1 MRACCK
7 KGPLLSGKFV
17 RLRLRLRSRHPK
29 FGGRFGRRAHL
40 FMSICSLCKNF
51 LHLFYFVMFI
61 LELRWWCYTFQPPFL
76 CFCKKLLQLFL
87 FMLWHI
93 FLILNNAYYLWLWWV
108 CICNFNLHGLLAHA
122 FFCSSIPWQYVK
134 SPQCLTTRASIDWLF
149 NVCHLSMYLEFSSWE
164 AYLWPWNG
172 HKSQYSDFVES
183 FIQEHVS
190 QIF

>member
-17 RLRLRLRSRHPK
+17 RLRLRSRHPK

-76 CFCKKLLQLFL
+76 CFCKKFLQLFL
-87 FMLWHI
+87 FMLWNI

-108 CICNFNLHGLLAHA
+108 CICNFNLHGLLARA
-122 FFCSSIPWQYVK
+122 FFVLVFHGCMLNHHNAWPHAHPLIDCSMYVI
-134 SPQCLTTRASIDWLF
+134 CLCIWSFHHERHICGLEMVTRASILT
-149 NVCHLSMYLEFSSWE
+149 L
-164 AYLWPWNG
+164 
-172 HKSQYSDFVES
+172 
-183 FIQEHVS
+183 
-190 QIF
+190 